1 MIIRAKQTNRFRC
14 LNSAEM
20 YTALIVQNAQ
30 ASKFRFTLVFTKRIR
45 SFLISFHFN
54 HHFIFQGLVLLEK

>member
-45 SFLISFHFN
+45 SLSLIH
-54 HHFIFQGLVLLEK
+54 I